1 MCVSIF
7 LLIIMLRQGITG
19 PSEVMKVESPEPL
32 KKAGS
37 LENPIR
43 PISETNAHVAVSK
56 DVPRTEEIEELSFLS
71 NTRNQRTTKKCIFTI
86 LYPLHNREQVVSKEV
101 FKRVEGKFF
110 SIGVKKFK
118 IVYPKGYPVEKRT
131 SYTQVRNKY
140 LEFEAQASVFK
151 DLKNI
156 FEKIAQMI
164 SFTTNVA
171 NQLQELSHWTTF
183 FTKSVLMRVSSIFV
197 RFLNI
202 ITKDNVDIINLL
214 CLITDAVALKTEVD
228 EFRAEGLEDIV
239 FSSVV
244 NMLPQS
250 LKAFA
255 LALLTINKKD
265 AILSS
270 SFLQNLTDL
279 LISFLDYL
287 SSIKQLSATKPFVD
301 SLKKNIA
308 YLSSYSLVSQCTS
321 LVLRYRATPSVLS
334 LSSFWSEIDALYAKI
349 DPNTAGLAGTSLWDV
364 SRAHTALK
372 IRVDAFLSL
381 KKLKDQLQ
389 HSSRVE
395 PSCFIFD
402 GPPGLLKSVTLTK
415 LLPLLGKTVYVHH
428 VKNIKDGK
436 DFYDMYDNQEVFY
449 MDDVGQQ
456 GRSQWRNLINWVSC
470 VPLPLDCAEA
480 KLKNTKLF
488 NSEIILLT
496 TNQFMNLHG
505 FTESDGI
512 SDPEALFRRAF
523 VFDWSHLR
531 LRNKDS
537 GVGLIGEVSVKK
549 YNLGTRQWDVFNLQ
563 RLEGTHR
570 VNSEDDLLAW
580 LASWILSVSAW
591 KKKCR
596 DNNQLSEERAKI
608 IKDKIVISSF
618 ESEAGAIGYG
628 EVVDNDERE
637 EFEDCTEDIGEL
649 SESQF
654 THEVILGREAINY
667 DLPMSMENIELFSDV
682 DSITLLGG
690 KWQNGRGTQTA
701 SVISKR
707 YLNVEGELGLAFV
720 SAVIAEWSLLDHL
733 KVFLSKIKQ
742 SIDEVIGFLIRSLVS
757 LASNKPVMTVIIWI
771 VVYLLFLLIV
781 NKVTSGF
788 FGESESSVAT
798 NWESIK
804 PLIDTAVSSQIS
816 SIERSHIKKV
826 LVGERKVSVCCF
838 CFDRYILI
846 PSHSVFNT
854 NKYQE
859 LTVIDPRTNTVLLE
873 SLSCEIIFKDDSED
887 IVVCK
892 LPAQH
897 PLTFKNVNFSSESV
911 QASHLVTP
919 VGSIKTQ
926 RIAASSN
933 LGAIPY
939 HMKGNKIFSN
949 VIKPNERELY
959 TVHFSGL
966 CGSVLVGTN
975 GTPIGMH
982 VAGSDASG
990 LGVSI
995 LWTSKL
1001 RTFLQNLRRA
1011 SQSNSIVL
1019 HDSQDDDR
1027 SCARVE
1033 SIGFAAVPARTSI
1046 VPSPLYGIY
1055 PVDREPADLLKYGE
1069 NTVRTVFHKST
1080 TKIVDPPTEQLEFG
1094 ESVIRELLPTFTDV
1108 TDFQVI
1114 KGYPGVAGMNKKSSN
1129 GFNCRPLKEDYIDF
1143 EIGEPLPFFK
1153 DELNL
1158 LEKQVKEEDPAQWEK
1173 FVWFETLKDEI
1184 RNEEKE
1190 REPRSFRVSTIH
1202 QQFWTKKLTADLVEK
1217 TLKERRNNQ
1226 IMIGCNPIVE
1236 WPVMASVLSTLNIF
1250 AGDIGKWDGAMLP
1263 SVQKR
1268 VNKVI
1273 MEKYKGDHREMLC
1286 AVLGNLQ
1293 NSIVLVK
1300 GRMYV
1305 MTHSMPSG
1313 SFLTAFYNSLVNR
1326 FYTAMWYAKNTPNPN
1341 VGLFNREVVD
1351 YVYGDDKV
1359 VGVTKNRLDLNAI
1372 SMLHFFQSIGMHFT
1386 DANKLPI
1393 SVEYQTLD
1401 QISFLKRDFTYH
1413 NELQK
1418 IVCPLSLRTLKNTIS
1433 WVDSRKELDDV
1444 LEGKIDAIYR
1454 ELYLHNDRENLMREF
1469 KMLVEAIYEE
1479 RKWLSNQCIKQLY
1492 EKETVDFF
1500 LDNNKYLIYS

>member
-1 MCVSIF
+1 MGVSNF
-7 LLIIMLRQGITG
+7 LLIIMLRQEITG
-19 PSEVMKVESPEPL
+19 PSEVMKTESPEPL
-32 KKAGS
+32 RKAGS
-37 LENPIR
+37 LEEPILS
-43 PISETNAHVAVSK
+43 ISETNAHVALSK
-56 DVPRTEEIEELSFLS
+56 DVPRTEEIEGLNFLS
-71 NTRNQRTTKKCIFTI
+71 DTRYQRTPKKCVFTL
-86 LYPLHNREQVVSKEV
+86 LYPLHNREQVVSRDI
-101 FKRVEGKFF
+101 FKKVEGKFF
-110 SIGVKKFK
+110 CVGVRKFK
-118 IVYPKGYPVEKRT
+118 IVYPKGYPIQKRVT
-131 SYTQVRNKY
+131 YNQVKNKY

-151 DLKNI
+151 NLKDI

-183 FTKSVLMRVSSIFV
+183 FSKSVLMRIASIFV
-197 RFLNI
+197 RFLNVI
-202 ITKDNVDIINLL
+202 AKDNVDVINLL

-228 EFRAEGLEDIV
+228 EFRAEGVEDV
-239 FSSVV
+239 LFSSVV
-244 NMLPQS
+244 NMLPKS

-255 LALLTINKKD
+255 LALLTVNKKD

-279 LISFLDYL
+279 LVSFFDYL
-287 SSIKQLSATKPFVD
+287 SSIKQLAAVKPFVE
-301 SLKKNIA
+301 SLRRNIA

-321 LVLRYRATPSVLS
+321 LVLRYRATPSILS
-334 LSSFWSEIDALYAKI
+334 LSSFWNEIDTLYSKI

-364 SRAHTALK
+364 SRFHSALK
-372 IRVDAFLSL
+372 MRVDAFLSL

-428 VKNIKDGK
+428 VKTIKDGK

-523 VFDWSHLR
+523 VFDWSRVR
-531 LRNKDS
+531 LKNKES
-537 GVGLIGEVSVKK
+537 SIGLVGEISIKK
-549 YNLGTRQWDVFNLQ
+549 YNLGTKEWDIFSLQ
-563 RLEGTHR
+563 NLEGTHK
-570 VNSEDDLLAW
+570 VNDEDNLLAW
-580 LASWILSVSAW
+580 LASWILSISAW

-596 DNNQLSEERAKI
+596 ENNQLSEERTRS
-608 IKDKIVISSF
+608 IKEKIVISSF
-618 ESEAGAIGYG
+618 VSEAGAIGMG
-628 EVVDNDERE
+628 EAAVEVE
-637 EFEDCTEDIGEL
+637 EEDFQDCIEDVGAQGEPR
-649 SESQF
+649 F
-654 THEVILGREAINY
+654 THEVILGRGAINF
-667 DLPMSMENIELFSDV
+667 DSPLPMDKLNLFSDV
-682 DSITLLGG
+682 DSITLVGAQ
-690 KWQNGRGTQTA
+690 WQHDQNNQIA
-701 SVISKR
+701 SLATKR
-707 YLNVEGELGLAFV
+707 YLNLEGELGVAFV
-720 SAVIAEWSLLDHL
+720 SAVISEWSLMDHL
-733 KVFLSKIKQ
+733 KVFLDKVKQ
-742 SIDEVIGFLIRSLVS
+742 CIDEVVGFLIKCLVS
-757 LASNKPVMTVIIWI
+757 LASNKPVMTLIIWV

-788 FGESESSVAT
+788 FGESENNMAT

-804 PLIDTAVSSQIS
+804 PLIDTAVSSQVS

-826 LVGERKVSVCCF
+826 LVGENKVSVCCF

-846 PSHSVFNT
+846 PSHSVFTT

-873 SLSCEIIFKDDSED
+873 SLSCEIVFKDDSED

-897 PLTFKNVNFSSESV
+897 PITFKNINFCSDNV

-926 RIAASSN
+926 KIAASSS

-995 LWTSKL
+995 LWTAKL
-1001 RTFLQNLRRA
+1001 RAFLQSLRRA
-1011 SQSNSIVL
+1011 SQQNSIVL
-1019 HDSQDDDR
+1019 HDSQDEDR

-1033 SIGFAAVPARTSI
+1033 SKGFAAVPTRTSI

-1080 TKIVDPPTEQLEFG
+1080 TKVVDPPLDQLEFG
-1094 ESVIRELLPTFTDV
+1094 ESVIRELLPSFTDI
-1108 TDFQVI
+1108 TDNQVI
-1114 KGYPGVAGMNKKSSN
+1114 NGYPGIAGINKKSSN
-1129 GFNCRPLKEDYIDF
+1129 GFNCRPFKEDYIDF
-1143 EIGEPLPFFK
+1143 ERGEPLPFFK
-1153 DELNL
+1153 EELDL
-1158 LEKQVKEEDPAQWEK
+1158 LEKQVREENPAQWEK

-1202 QQFWTKKLTADLVEK
+1202 QQFWTKKLTADLVER
-1217 TLKERRNNQ
+1217 TLRERRSNQ
-1226 IMIGCNPIVE
+1226 IMIGCNPIEE
-1236 WPVMASVLSTLNIF
+1236 WPIMASVLSALNIF

-1273 MEKYKGDHREMLC
+1273 MEKYKGKHPEMLS
-1286 AVLGNLQ
+1286 VLLGNLQ

-1341 VGLFNREVVD
+1341 VGLFNKEVVD

-1359 VGVTKNRLDLNAI
+1359 VGVARNRLDLNAI

-1418 IVCPLSLRTLKNTIS
+1418 IVCPLSQRTLRNTIS
-1433 WVDSRKELDDV
+1433 WVDSRKELDVV
-1444 LEGKIDAIYR
+1444 LEGKIDAVYR
-1454 ELYLHNDRENLMREF
+1454 ELYLHSDRENLMREF
-1469 KMLVEAIYEE
+1469 KILVEANYEE
-1479 RKWLSNQCIKQLY
+1479 RKWLSNQSIKQLY
-1492 EKETVDFF
+1492 EKGSVDFF